1 MEKKYH
7 LKALSEILNN
17 SNYFSQFMV
26 YWEQIEQLFSA
37 ERENSEA
44 VSERV
49 GVDADSDDEAENAED
64 SGGTQNAW
72 SRSEAMHG

>member
-1 MEKKYH
+1 
-7 LKALSEILNN
+7 
-17 SNYFSQFMV
+17 MV